1 MNKSVRYVN
10 TPRVEI
16 GSPQYEADSAL
27 MKLFDSY
34 YEYLSYVADW
44 QKPWTSFHPS
54 IATTN
59 AYPTDFCCEPSFM
72 KAFDSYYEDYL
83 NAMRINCTCNSVT
96 AAFFLRQFVDYEEYL
111 SFLSYIYSDYGC
123 LVSEPIVIE
132 GSNKDMARAH
142 RREHASMHHR
152 RSAKKSR
159 VNDFNDA
166 TIYKRARI
174 LQPQCISLEVVRF
187 VDKGHTEAILSL
199 FDSHEDYLDYLAD
212 CYGSNEPVAP
222 DFSLEINGLRISQHS
237 SKCFKRERLSMEG
250 YDARVENSYEL
261 HLIGSALP
269 GISERVAK
277 NIRQLIYGYLESNGE
292 KSEGDS
298 LLDYLIP
305 LVRPD
310 MKKGISSVKKVQSL
324 GCFSAYAE
332 VKRLVELVKFM
343 IPEDSGISSEESEPI
358 HHGKKPIPTSAFFPK
373 APDSNE
379 QEAEHIS
386 AYVNRR
392 SAGIGSSEPVNV
404 SLKETPV
411 HLIMERPM
419 FICNLYGPLTPAFS
433 RFRPF

>member
-34 YEYLSYVADW
+34 HEYLSYVADW
-44 QKPWTSFHPS
+44 QKPWTSCHPS

-59 AYPTDFCCEPSFM
+59 AYPADLCCETSFM

-142 RREHASMHHR
+142 RRERTAVCHR
-152 RSAKKSR
+152 RSAEKPNGSNKS
-159 VNDFNDA
+159 A
-166 TIYKRARI
+166 LYKRARI
-174 LQPQCISLEVVRF
+174 LQPQCISLELVRF
-187 VDKGHTEAILSL
+187 VDKGHTKAILSL
-199 FDSHEDYLDYLAD
+199 FDSHDDYLDYLAD
-212 CYGSNEPVAP
+212 CYNSNEPVAP
-222 DFSLEINGLRISQHS
+222 DFSLEVNGLRISEQS
-237 SKCFKRERLSMEG
+237 SKCIKRERLPLEG
-250 YDARVENSYEL
+250 YDARVENPYEL
-261 HLIGSALP
+261 HLIMSALP

-277 NIRQLIYGYLESNGE
+277 NLRQLIYGYLESNGE

-298 LLDYLIP
+298 LLDYLTP

-332 VKRLVELVKFM
+332 VKRLVELVKFV
-343 IPEDSGISSEESEPI
+343 ILEAPGNSSEESEPN
-358 HHGKKPIPTSAFFPK
+358 HHGKKPISTSAFFPNS
-373 APDSNE
+373 PDNSE
-379 QEAEHIS
+379 QETECVS
-386 AYVNRR
+386 TYVNRR
-392 SAGIGSSEPVNV
+392 PTGSTHLSPVSI

-411 HLIMERPM
+411 HLIMEKPRFVDSRRLLAP
-419 FICNLYGPLTPAFS
+419 PFS
-433 RFRPF
+433 RYRPF